1 MAKAKAKTTIS
12 GDFSKAVLE
21 KPFLAPAAKAG
32 QGKKTC
38 TSCGAV
44 VGVRTRVCNC
54 GFEFPAPKLKTKS
67 AKPSDDSTDVLRFLL
82 INGGPEAAIEL
93 VQAVKLDAVTDF
105 VIRCGGVSEALA
117 KIEAELT
124 RMGIK

>member
-1 MAKAKAKTTIS
+1 MAKAKVKTTTTA
-12 GDFSKAVLE
+12 DFSKAELE
-21 KPFLAPAAKAG
+21 KPFLAPAKAG

-67 AKPSDDSTDVLRFLL
+67 AKTSDDSTDVLRFLL